1 MEWFVIKD
9 LIGLS
14 DMPATER
21 GIRKH
26 VEQLAEEA
34 GVERRRRQGSKA
46 FEYPV
51 SILSPKQQAALLKKT
66 GKVKVGEQVINLPK
80 AKAEKTYC
88 RESLW
93 ASWGKTNDKTKQKAQ
108 QALRCV
114 QAVKALEQNGI
125 NRMHAYQTVC
135 DEYGIPLSTLRR
147 HVAKVKDIDEC
158 DWLPALLTKHFET
171 AQLRKVEHFA
181 HITPEAWEFFKG
193 DYLRLERPTMSVC
206 YERLKKVAVQ
216 NGWAIPS
223 LKSLSRRLEAE
234 VPIQARVMLREG
246 EHALHQMF
254 PPQERSVLE
263 LHALEW
269 INGDGYQ
276 HNVFV
281 RWFNGEIVRPKT
293 WFWADVYSRKILGWR
308 CDLSE
313 NTDSIRLS
321 FMDVIER
328 YGIPKHITIDNTRAA
343 ANKWMTGGV
352 PNRYRFKVK
361 PDDPKGLMTM
371 LVGERNIHWTSVI
384 LGKGHGQA
392 KPIERAFGVGG
403 LEEYIDKQPINAGAY
418 TGPNPTAKPD
428 NYGDKAIDADVFLK
442 SIALGVEMFNQ
453 KSNRNNEVCRG
464 FMSYEE
470 AFNASYQSS
479 PIKKATKEQLQM
491 LMLSAEASRVSRHGT
506 ITLDAGGTLA
516 GRKNRYFNEAMMNYI
531 GQKLIARFDPRKL
544 YESVEIYTLNGV
556 HLCTAECI
564 EKSGFG
570 DTQAAREQKR
580 KTKQFTKH
588 HKAAAKAK
596 RELEALEVAA
606 MMPEP
611 QEEVIPEAKVVE
623 VYRPVAIGNT
633 AAAIRPQEQIETE
646 EDLEANYQASVA
658 SLMAQRLKNRL

>member
-1 MEWFVIKD
+1 
-9 LIGLS
+9 
-14 DMPATER
+14 MPATER

-93 ASWGKTNDKTKQKAQ
+93 ASWGKTNDKTKQKAH

-403 LEEYIDKQPINAGAY
+403 LEEYIDKQPINEGAH
-418 TGPNPTAKPD
+418 TGPSPMAKPE

-470 AFNASYQSS
+470 AFNASYQS
-479 PIKKATKEQLQM
+479 A
-491 LMLSAEASRVSRHGT
+491 
-506 ITLDAGGTLA
+506 
-516 GRKNRYFNEAMMNYI
+516 
-531 GQKLIARFDPRKL
+531 
-544 YESVEIYTLNGV
+544 
-556 HLCTAECI
+556 
-564 EKSGFG
+564 
-570 DTQAAREQKR
+570 
-580 KTKQFTKH
+580 
-588 HKAAAKAK
+588 
-596 RELEALEVAA
+596 
-606 MMPEP
+606 
-611 QEEVIPEAKVVE
+611 
-623 VYRPVAIGNT
+623 
-633 AAAIRPQEQIETE
+633 
-646 EDLEANYQASVA
+646 
-658 SLMAQRLKNRL
+658 

>member
-93 ASWGKTNDKTKQKAQ
+93 ASWGKTNDKTKQKAH

-193 DYLRLERPTMSVC
+193 DYLRLEQPAMSVC
-206 YERLKKVAVQ
+206 YERLKKVAAQ
-216 NGWAIPS
+216 KGWSIPS

-234 VPIQARVMLREG
+234 VPIQVRVMLREG

-403 LEEYIDKQPINAGAY
+403 LEEYIDKQPINEGAY
-418 TGPNPTAKPD
+418 TGPNPMAKPE

-470 AFNASYQSS
+470 AFNASYQSA

-491 LMLSAEASRVSRHGT
+491 LMLSAEACRVSRHGT

-516 GRKNRYFNEAMMNYI
+516 GRKNRYFNEVMMNYI
-531 GQKLIARFDPRKL
+531 DQKLVARFDPIKL
-544 YESVEIYTLNGV
+544 HESVEIYTLNGV
-556 HLCTAECI
+556 HLCTAECV
-564 EKSGFG
+564 EKVGFG
-570 DTQAAREQKR
+570 DTQAAREHKR
-580 KTKQFTKH
+580 KRTQFTKAN
-588 HKAAAKAK
+588 KAAAQAQ
-596 RELEALEVAA
+596 REMSALEVAA

-611 QEEVIPEAKVVE
+611 EEEVIPEAKVVE
-623 VYRPVAIGNT
+623 PYRPIAFGNT

>member
-88 RESLW
+88 REALW

-216 NGWAIPS
+216 KGWSIPS

-281 RWFNGEIVRPKT
+281 RWFNGDIVRPKT

-418 TGPNPTAKPD
+418 TGPSPMAKPD

-470 AFNASYQSS
+470 AFNASYQSA

-623 VYRPVAIGNT
+623 VYRPIAFGNT